1 MKRLTKSNNK
11 MKAGVCAG
19 IAEYFDLDPTIV
31 RIAYVLL
38 SVPFPGIIIYIIM
51 CLIMPNADTY

>member
-11 MKAGVCAG
+11 MIAGVCAG
-19 IAEYFDLDPTIV
+19 IAEYFDVDPTIV

-51 CLIMPNADTY
+51 CLIMPNPDTY

>member
-11 MKAGVCAG
+11 MIAGVCAG
-19 IAEYFDLDPTIV
+19 IAEYFDVDPTIV